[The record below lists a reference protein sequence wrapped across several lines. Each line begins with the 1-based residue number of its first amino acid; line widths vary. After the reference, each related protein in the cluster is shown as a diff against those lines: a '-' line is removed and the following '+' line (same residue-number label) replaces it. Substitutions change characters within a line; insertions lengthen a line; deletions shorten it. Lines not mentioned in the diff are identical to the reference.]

1 MIHESEIGAVDAM
14 WGFEAQMKE
23 MMGSKVLPIGRT
35 KYGERLIGDK
45 RKKVALQCKDLHE
58 TGMAYIDIGKK
69 FNVSA
74 ETAKRLI
81 EEVK

>member
-1 MIHESEIGAVDAM
+1 MMHESEICAVDAM
-14 WGFEAQMKE
+14 WGFKARMEE
-23 MMGSKVLPIGRT
+23 MMGSKVLPTGRD
-35 KYGERLIGDK
+35 KYGERLVGDK
-45 RKKVALQCKDLHE
+45 RVEVALQCKDLHK

-81 EEVK
+81 EETK

>member
-1 MIHESEIGAVDAM
+1 MIHESEVGAVDAV
-14 WGFEAQMKE
+14 WAFKTQMEE
-23 MMGSKVLPIGRT
+23 MMGSKVLPTGRT
-35 KYGERLIGDK
+35 KYGKRLVGNK
-45 RKKVALQCKDLHE
+45 RVEVALQCKDLHK
-58 TGMAYIDIGKK
+58 TGTSYIDIGKK